1 MDASE
6 LEEYFEAK
14 AFVDDNSLHEPTK
27 TLFLALADS
36 VKGRVLDLGCG
47 SGKMLQ
53 RLLKWGIPQS
63 TVYVGV
69 DSDPGVLEPFE
80 RTFKALFGQVQ
91 TNANDNRIEITAPG
105 GIRILLYTQ
114 GAEDFLREQ
123 DQFEVIT
130 SCSFFDLVDVYSV
143 LPLVYEKLRRGGWV
157 YSVCNFSGE
166 TYFEPV
172 ISSEL
177 DEKVIRLYHD
187 SMRQR
192 NLALGIPDGEY
203 CSGRKLAPVWQTC
216 GGEVVSFGP
225 SDWVICPKQGKYRE
239 EERHLLQS
247 ILNFVAQALR
257 GYSELAPE
265 EANFWIRERK
275 RQLEDGRLIFVA
287 RNLDFLGTK

>member
-1 MDASE
+1 MDTSE

-27 TLFLALADS
+27 SLFLALADS

-47 SGKMLQ
+47 SGKMLE
-53 RLLKWGIPQS
+53 RLLKWGIPES

-105 GIRILLYTQ
+105 GIQILLYTQ

-143 LPLVYEKLRRGGWV
+143 LPPVYEKLRRGGWV

-192 NLALGIPDGEY
+192 NLALGIPGGEY
-203 CSGRKLAPVWQTC
+203 CSGRKLAPVWQRC

-225 SDWVICPKQGKYRE
+225 SDWVICPRQGKYRE
-239 EERHLLQS
+239 EEHHLLRS

-257 GYSELAPE
+257 GYSELTPE
-265 EANFWIRERK
+265 EIDFWIRERK

>member
-1 MDASE
+1 MDTSE

-14 AFVDDNSLHEPTK
+14 AFVDENSLHEPTK
-27 TLFLALADS
+27 SLFLALAERAN
-36 VKGRVLDLGCG
+36 GRILDLGCG

-69 DSDPGVLEPFE
+69 DSDPRVLEPFE

-91 TNANDNRIEITAPG
+91 TNANDNRVEITAPG

-157 YSVCNFSGE
+157 YSVCNFAGE

-192 NLALGIPDGEY
+192 NLALGIPGGEY
-203 CSGRKLAPVWQTC
+203 CSGRKLAPVWQRC

-225 SDWVICPKQGKYRE
+225 SDWVICPRQGKYRE
-239 EERHLLQS
+239 EEHHLLQS

-257 GYSELAPE
+257 GYSELTPE
-265 EANFWIRERK
+265 EIDFWIRERK